1 LQGELFSEV
10 VDNGGLA
17 EARARTFF
25 RQVLL
30 GMAYCHR
37 RKLVHRDIKLE
48 NLLLTG
54 DRTRPSQTTARAVG
68 GLGQQSGVL
77 NESEALAGFGVRF
90 YLQDCGLWVGEGRRA
105 GRSLD
110 DPWDDQVHGA

>member
-1 LQGELFSEV
+1 MQGELFSEV

-54 DRTRPSQTTARAVG
+54 DRARPSSNHSSRRWRFGTTVWSAQRV
-68 GLGQQSGVL
+68 
-77 NESEALAGFGVRF
+77 
-90 YLQDCGLWVGEGRRA
+90 
-105 GRSLD
+105 
-110 DPWDDQVHGA
+110 